1 MKRVLVLSLGLLLA
15 VGCKK
20 NKPVDTDPTGLASA
34 ASSVVAQA
42 SASAAQSAALPAGL
56 APYAEHTL
64 AAGNAPDGTWTP
76 AYTIERKSAGE
87 NLDWSQ
93 ALEHCTAQGKSL
105 CTDTQWL
112 RACAADQELGK
123 LETWTL
129 TADAPG
135 AVVRG
140 GPAGCGD
147 KKFVKVTE
155 ASPTRVAVCCQRA
168 VAIRTENKNASFLS
182 SSSKKL
188 LDYEAA
194 LLRHEPAAL
203 GALYDDNVAYLG
215 KELARDDLV
224 KAHQQSAQDNPDLA
238 SFFDH
243 CTVKIDN
250 DGVAA
255 TLVADCGVV
264 TRRGGKVSGMIQRV
278 AYGGPASK
286 IQYVGDP
293 SGTMKK
299 REQKER
305 VRSFLPSGQ

>member
-1 MKRVLVLSLGLLLA
+1 MKRVLVLSLGLVLV

-20 NKPVDTDPTGLASA
+20 NKPVDPNPTGSASA
-34 ASSVVAQA
+34 ASSVVAQG
-42 SASAAQSAALPAGL
+42 SASAVPSAAQAAGL
-56 APYAEHTL
+56 VPYAEHTI
-64 AAGNAPDGTWTP
+64 AAGDAPDGTWTP
-76 AYTIERKSAGE
+76 AYTIERKAGDE
-87 NLDWSQ
+87 NFDWSR
-93 ALEHCTAQGKSL
+93 ALEHCTAQGRSL
-105 CTDTQWL
+105 CSDTQWL
-112 RACAADQELGK
+112 RACAADAELGK

-129 TADAPG
+129 TADVPG

-155 ASPTRVAVCCQRA
+155 ASPTRAAVCCQRA
-168 VAIRTENKNASFLS
+168 VAIRTENKNASFLA

-188 LDYEAA
+188 LDYEVA
-194 LLRHEPAAL
+194 LLRHEPAPL
-203 GALYDDNVAYLG
+203 GALYDDNVTYLG

-224 KAHQQSAQDNPDLA
+224 KAHEQSAKDNPDLA

-255 TLVADCGVV
+255 SLVADCGVV
-264 TRRGGKVSGMIQRV
+264 QRRGGKVSGLIQRV